1 MKIKQKV
8 TIAAIMLAIVPIL
21 ISTILTNFIATN
33 ESNNALRELTQERLV
48 SLRNVKKNQIEDY
61 FSSIE
66 NQLIN
71 LADSA
76 MIAEALDAFSISAQ
90 SYARDTGKF
99 DKTNLRQSVKQY
111 YDSQFIQRYEL
122 LNDAKPTIS
131 TDALLNVLDLNA
143 LALQQQYIVDNPA
156 KLGHKDEMVQA
167 NDGSAYDLSHAKY
180 HPFLKDFLNR
190 FGYYDIFLVDADTGM
205 IVYSVFKELDY
216 ATSLKNG
223 AYADTAIGRAF
234 REASNLTADQK
245 VAIADYVPYL
255 PSYESPASFMAAPI
269 NVNGIKTGVLIF
281 QMPVDRINEIMTF
294 QREWGKAGLGES
306 GESYL
311 IGPDNKLRSESR
323 FLVEDKQGYLEL
335 LKNTN
340 VIDEKSRHLI
350 DLKNSALGV
359 LPVNTEA
366 ANGALAGKEGFD
378 ILTDYRGVSV
388 LSAYA
393 PLNINGLNWGILA
406 EIDES
411 EAFEP
416 ANNLSKKLWRYGIYI
431 LLAVALISLLVAV
444 KASSLISVPIL
455 QISHF
460 ISGVAKELDLTQ
472 RLQMK
477 REDEIGDASKALN
490 GMLDTM
496 QSTMNKVT
504 DASSEIA
511 AASEETSVIT
521 HETSQAVQKQQS
533 ETAQVASA
541 MTQMTATVQEVAR
554 NTSETSFATD
564 KAAEQV
570 DSGIKAMQ
578 KTTSLVQQLADV
590 TENAVTSITQLKKRS
605 LDISSVLDVINSIA
619 EQTNLLALNAAIE
632 AARAGEHGRGF
643 AVVAEEVRTLA
654 SKTSASIGEITNM
667 IDMLQQGSNHAVE
680 SMEESQKQV
689 NDALLQANSTK
700 ESLNKIA
707 EVISHINDMSR
718 EIASAAEEQ
727 GAVAEEINRNIVS
740 INDMT
745 TQTAEGTVHTSEASQ
760 ELARLASELNDL
772 VKQFR
777 V

>member
-1 MKIKQKV
+1 
-8 TIAAIMLAIVPIL
+8 
-21 ISTILTNFIATN
+21 
-33 ESNNALRELTQERLV
+33 
-48 SLRNVKKNQIEDY
+48 
-61 FSSIE
+61 
-66 NQLIN
+66 
-71 LADSA
+71 
-76 MIAEALDAFSISAQ
+76 MIAEALEEFSLSAQ
-90 SYARDTGKF
+90 SYARDTGQF

-111 YDSQFIQRYEL
+111 YDSQFIERYES
-122 LNDAKPTIS
+122 LNDAKPPIS
-131 TDALLNVLDLNA
+131 TDALLNALDLNA

-167 NDGSAYDLSHAKY
+167 KDGSSYDLSHAKY

-234 REASNLTADQK
+234 KEASNLAADQT

-269 NVNGIKTGVLIF
+269 SLNGIKKGVLIF

-294 QREWGKAGLGES
+294 QREWVKAGLGES

-366 ANGALAGKEGFD
+366 ANAALAGKEGFD

-416 ANNLSKKLWRYGIYI
+416 ANNLSNKLWRYGIYI

-444 KASSLISVPIL
+444 KASNLISVPIL

-521 HETSQAVQKQQS
+521 HQTSQAVQKQQS

-578 KTTSLVQQLADV
+578 KTTLLVQQLADV

-718 EIASAAEEQ
+718 QIASAAEEQ

-760 ELARLASELNDL
+760 ELARLASVLNDL